1 MHSFLDAKLM
11 AKALRKAMAERHV
24 ELSHTDCLEVVSRQ
38 FGLADWNTL
47 AARIAAATG
56 DDALPLP
63 ESWFITGNTERT
75 NYRIGLD
82 PTQPGTA
89 IIECRFHRQGGIV
102 LREDH
107 YGVLMQSIQADD
119 YRGGRIRLSATLKAD
134 DADAGSI
141 WMRVD
146 KSEGK
151 VLQFDNMMTREVD
164 GALRGSTGWLER
176 NVVLD
181 VPAEASS
188 IHYGLLLQGYGR
200 ISAQSFQVEAVD
212 AKVSATPRSPK
223 HLPRPTNLDLRSSG
237 LSA

>member
-24 ELSHTDCLEVVSRQ
+24 ALSHSDCLELVAQQ
-38 FGLADWNTL
+38 FGVADWNTL

-56 DDALPLP
+56 GDALTLP
-63 ESWFITGNTERT
+63 EGWFVTGNTERT
-75 NYRIGLD
+75 NYRIGLA
-82 PTQPGTA
+82 PAQTGTA
-89 IIECRFHRQGGIV
+89 LIECRFQRDSGIV
-102 LREDH
+102 LRDDH

-119 YRGGRIRLSATLKAD
+119 YRGRRVRFSAMLKTE

-151 VLQFDNMMTREVD
+151 VLQFDNMMARESD
-164 GALRGSTGWLER
+164 GALKGSTGWLER
-176 NVVLD
+176 SIVLD
-181 VPAEASS
+181 VAIEASS

-200 ISAQSFQVEAVD
+200 ISAQSFRVEAVD
-212 AKVSATPRSPK
+212 ENASLTPRRRN
-223 HLPRPTNLDLRSSG
+223 HLPRPTNLDLSASG
-237 LSA
+237 PNA